1 MFSRDELTEWTNDI
15 EEHIEDKNE
24 LPVLMLKDY
33 SFEDTSNQSK
43 WIDQI
48 CGFHFG
54 SFSKM
59 LEFKH
64 KSKEEKK
71 NY

>member
-1 MFSRDELTEWTNDI
+1 MFSWAELAEWTNDI

-33 SFEDTSNQSK
+33 PFEYTSNQSK

-48 CGFHFG
+48 CEFHLVA
-54 SFSKM
+54 SQKCLSLSLNLK
-59 LEFKH
+59 K
-64 KSKEEKK
+64 KRK